1 MEISIC
7 LSIITLNVN
16 GLNSTIKR
24 HSVPEWIKN
33 QDPSL
38 CCLQEAH
45 VRCKDTH
52 SLKTERWKK
61 IFHVNKKQK
70 KAGAAILISDKI
82 DFKTK
87 TVTRDKNGCYIVKKE
102 SVQWEDTVFVS
113 IYAPNIEA
121 PKYIKQ
127 ILTDLKEEIDSNTKR
142 VAYFNAPLTSMDRSF
157 RQKINKETLAL
168 NDTSDLMGLTDIH
181 R

>member
-1 MEISIC
+1 MLE
-7 LSIITLNVN
+7 L
-16 GLNSTIKR
+16 
-24 HSVPEWIKN
+24 
-33 QDPSL
+33 
-38 CCLQEAH
+38 
-45 VRCKDTH
+45 
-52 SLKTERWKK
+52 
-61 IFHVNKKQK
+61 
-70 KAGAAILISDKI
+70 
-82 DFKTK
+82 
-87 TVTRDKNGCYIVKKE
+87 
-102 SVQWEDTVFVS
+102 VQWEDTVFVS